1 MTNAVTKPETHQ
13 DVLLPESHP
22 ALGQPQGSEPEKQTL
37 SSFLQ
42 NLAGLHPPS
51 GTDLMERENESSGR
65 AHSCVPGCL
74 ERFLLLDQRL
84 HHELELMI

>member
-1 MTNAVTKPETHQ
+1 M
-13 DVLLPESHP
+13 LLSNLKHIKMYCFLEAILLWPT
-22 ALGQPQGSEPEKQTL
+22 LGSEPEKQTL

-51 GTDLMERENESSGR
+51 RTDLMERENESCGR
-65 AHSCVPGCL
+65 ACSCVPGCL

-84 HHELELMI
+84 HHELEPMN